1 MGQEEAFVNM
11 IRANEGIIFKITTV
25 YTNNHQDQQDLYQ
38 EIVFQLWK
46 GFGSFRKEAKP
57 STWMYR
63 VALNTAITQLKKH
76 KRKPDTAP
84 VDQLVFKLSEQYDPG
99 FEEKLKLLYA
109 SIRELNDLEKGLI
122 LLLLEGRKYE
132 EIAAITG
139 LSNSNVGTRLSRIKL
154 KLKNKMVKEL

>member
-11 IRANEGIIFKITTV
+11 IQANEGIIYKITTV

-63 VALNTAITQLKKH
+63 VALNTAITQLRKH

-84 VDQLVFKLSEQYDPG
+84 MDQPVFKLSEQYDPG

-139 LSNSNVGTRLSRIKL
+139 LSASNVGTRLSRIKL
-154 KLKNKMVKEL
+154 KLKNKMVK

>member
-46 GFGSFRKEAKP
+46 GFGTFRKEAKP

-76 KRKPDTAP
+76 KRKPDTTP
-84 VDQLVFKLSEQYDPG
+84 VDHLVFKLPEQYDPG

-122 LLLLEGRKYE
+122 LLLLEGRKYD

-139 LSNSNVGTRLSRIKL
+139 LSASNVGTRLSRIKL
-154 KLKNKMVKEL
+154 KLKDKMVK